1 MGFSSRSTLSGNC
14 RDGGKFM
21 KDGLKVIIV
30 IILFV
35 LAGVFIFVGA
45 RVHVFC
51 LPVSV
56 GVLWLAMR
64 NLLRLL
70 GENDR

>member
-1 MGFSSRSTLSGNC
+1 
-14 RDGGKFM
+14 M